1 MAGMVIGAASL
12 LAVVLAVA
20 AWRIGSVAPW
30 RDLGRIAR
38 ATGSVAECVAFVRF
52 CARR

>member
-1 MAGMVIGAASL
+1 MVGIVVNAVAL
-12 LAVVLAVA
+12 LAVIFAVA

-30 RDLGRIAR
+30 RDLVRIAR
-38 ATGSVAECVAFVRF
+38 ATGSLAECVAFVRF